1 MRRLGFMAL
10 GLGLL
15 IAACGGSGGAVR
27 PFSEVQGTEFVFEAD
42 PTNPSRAIFRMETT
56 EPMICAI
63 VWGETESLGNFNN
76 SLAMNGTGI
85 VRHDVF
91 LPGAEPG
98 VEYFY
103 KVQGS
108 TVDGTLYE
116 SELATFVIPETE
128 SDGGGDEDMARGDNL
143 SLMGAVVDTSSEF
156 SDAWAGTMA
165 IDGDTT
171 TEWAT
176 AGDGDD
182 AYIVI
187 DLGSAA
193 DISGVEFLTRSMAD
207 GTATTTEYTVTVDS
221 GDVLGPFPAGN
232 LADPL
237 LTELVP
243 TGQIFRFDIVN
254 STGGNTGAVEI
265 RVFAP

>member
-1 MRRLGFMAL
+1 MRRLVFLA
-10 GLGLL
+10 LGLL
-15 IAACGGSGGAVR
+15 IAACGGSEDAVR
-27 PFSEVQGTEFVFEAD
+27 PFSEVQATEFVFEAD
-42 PTNPSRAIFRMETT
+42 PTNPSRGIFRMETT

-63 VWGETESLGNFNN
+63 IWGETEALGNFNN

-85 VRHDVF
+85 IRHDVF

-108 TVDGTLYE
+108 TADGTLYE
-116 SELATFVIPETE
+116 SELASFVIPVTE
-128 SDGGGDEDMARGDNL
+128 SDGGGDEDVTHGDNL
-143 SLMGAVVDTSSEF
+143 SLMGTVVETSSEF
-156 SDAWAGTMA
+156 SDTWAGEKA

-176 AGDGDD
+176 SGDGDD
-182 AYIVI
+182 AFIVI
-187 DLGSAA
+187 DLGSAE
-193 DISGVEFLTRSMAD
+193 DIAGVEFLTRSMAD
-207 GTATTTEYTVTVDS
+207 GTAIATEYTVTIDS

-232 LADPL
+232 LADPMF
-237 LTELVP
+237 TELP
-243 TGQIFRFDIVN
+243 TTGQIFRFDIVN
-254 STGGNTGAVEI
+254 STGGNTGAIEI